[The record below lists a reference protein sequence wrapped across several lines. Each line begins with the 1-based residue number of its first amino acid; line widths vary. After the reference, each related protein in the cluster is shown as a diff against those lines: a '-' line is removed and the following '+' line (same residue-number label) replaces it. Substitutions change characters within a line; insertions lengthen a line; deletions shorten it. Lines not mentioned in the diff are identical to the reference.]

1 MIAGYPLGNAC
12 AVPPKEPVATPMIKI
27 IAVLIKSALVRKDM
41 GLIIAD
47 SDLATVVPFVS

>member
-1 MIAGYPLGNAC
+1 MPVL
-12 AVPPKEPVATPMIKI
+12 VPPKEPVATPMIKI

-47 SDLATVVPFVS
+47 SDLATVGSFVS